1 MKTIDDVHQLFANFF
16 KNETLAPFAYLLS
29 KKLQEG
35 HICIHKNDPALNSN
49 EIPYEPP
56 FNAANLNAI
65 HQLVGSSKD
74 IRPFILHKD
83 QLYLQ
88 RYFNYES
95 TILHKIG
102 ALLKSEITQQEDRK
116 NELMK
121 ISVLVNSLQ
130 ANYPI
135 NTSLDGDSIDW
146 QLSAALLGV
155 LNNFTIITGGPGTG
169 KTTTVAKIL
178 SLLLTI
184 NPLCKIAL
192 AAPTGKAAMRLAET
206 LKQTSLPVSQQIKE
220 RFCQLKPN
228 TIHRLLN
235 PIADTIYFKHDQSN
249 PLVYDVVI
257 VDEASMIDVALFAK
271 LIDAIGPD
279 TRLILLGDKNQ
290 LASVEAGS
298 MFGDLCKTQDSLNR
312 LSQES
317 ADFINQFITDPKRKI
332 ADTFINTT
340 THPLTEHIIELQRS
354 HRFSSTGGIGK
365 FSNAIIT
372 NKEAVLKDFIL
383 SKNEPAVIIDTN
395 RDNILFESFANGYR
409 DYLLEPN
416 ISLALQKLNHI
427 RVLCAVR
434 EGPQGIYATNRLIES
449 YLTKQNLIDTK
460 DEFYENRPIIV
471 TRNYTDLALYNG
483 DIGIIRKD
491 SNGNMRAWFED
502 SDKNLRSVM
511 PGYITGAETVFAMT
525 IHKSQGS
532 EYNQVLVILPPNS
545 GSQLLTR
552 ELLYTAV
559 TRAKEKVIVQSSENI
574 LLETAKGSVTRASGI
589 IHRFEEIQ

>member
-49 EIPYEPP
+49 EIPYPPP
-56 FNAANLNAI
+56 FNAANLNTI

-83 QLYLQ
+83 QLYLH

-95 TILHKIG
+95 RILHKIG
-102 ALLKSEITQQEDRK
+102 ALLKSEITQQVGRK
-116 NELMK
+116 NELIK
-121 ISVLVNSLQ
+121 IAGLIKSLQ

-135 NTSLDGDSIDW
+135 NAFLDGDSIDW

-155 LNNFTIITGGPGTG
+155 LHNFTIITGGPGTG

-184 NPLCKIAL
+184 HPLCKIAL

-206 LKQTSLPVSQQIKE
+206 LKQTSLPVSQQIKD
-220 RFCQLKPN
+220 RFSQLKPN

-235 PIADTIYFKHDQSN
+235 PIADSIYFKHDQSN

-298 MFGDLCKTQDSLNR
+298 MFGDLCKTQESPNR
-312 LSQES
+312 LNQES
-317 ADFINQFITDPKRKI
+317 ADFINQFITDQERKI
-332 ADTFINTT
+332 SNTFINTRK
-340 THPLTEHIIELQRS
+340 HPLSEHIIELQKS

-365 FSNAIIT
+365 FSNAIIM
-372 NKEAVLKDFIL
+372 NNEAILKEFIL
-383 SKNEPAVIIDTN
+383 SNKEPAVIIDTN
-395 RDNILFESFANGYR
+395 RDNILFESFVAGYR
-409 DYLLEPN
+409 EYLLEPD

-449 YLTKQNLIDTK
+449 FLNKQNLIDTK

-532 EYNQVLVILPPNS
+532 EYKQVLVILPPNS

-559 TRAKEKVIVQSSENI
+559 TRAKEKVIVQSTENI

>member
-121 ISVLVNSLQ
+121 ISVLVKSLQ

-206 LKQTSLPVSQQIKE
+206 LKQTSLPVSQQIKD
-220 RFCQLKPN
+220 RFSQLKPN

-235 PIADTIYFKHDQSN
+235 PIADSIYFKHDQSN

-372 NKEAVLKDFIL
+372 NKEAILKEFIL
-383 SKNEPAVIIDTN
+383 SNKEPAVIIDTN
-395 RDNILFESFANGYR
+395 RDNILFESFVAGYR
-409 DYLLEPN
+409 EYLIEPD

-449 YLTKQNLIDTK
+449 FLNKQNLIDTK

-532 EYNQVLVILPPNS
+532 EYKQVLVILPPNS

-559 TRAKEKVIVQSSENI
+559 TRAKEKVIVQSTENI

-589 IHRFEEIQ
+589 IHRFEEI

>member
-121 ISVLVNSLQ
+121 ISVLVKSLQ

>member
-121 ISVLVNSLQ
+121 ISVLVKSLQ

-135 NTSLDGDSIDW
+135 NTSLDGDPIDW

-220 RFCQLKPN
+220 RFSQLKPN

>member
-1 MKTIDDVHQLFANFF
+1 
-16 KNETLAPFAYLLS
+16 
-29 KKLQEG
+29 
-35 HICIHKNDPALNSN
+35 
-49 EIPYEPP
+49 
-56 FNAANLNAI
+56 
-65 HQLVGSSKD
+65 
-74 IRPFILHKD
+74 
-83 QLYLQ
+83 
-88 RYFNYES
+88 
-95 TILHKIG
+95 
-102 ALLKSEITQQEDRK
+102 
-116 NELMK
+116 
-121 ISVLVNSLQ
+121 
-130 ANYPI
+130 
-135 NTSLDGDSIDW
+135 
-146 QLSAALLGV
+146 
-155 LNNFTIITGGPGTG
+155 
-169 KTTTVAKIL
+169 
-178 SLLLTI
+178 
-184 NPLCKIAL
+184 L

-220 RFCQLKPN
+220 RFSQLKPN

-332 ADTFINTT
+332 ADTFINTP

-483 DIGIIRKD
+483 DLGIIRKD

>member
-1 MKTIDDVHQLFANFF
+1 MKTIDDVHQQFAAFF
-16 KNETLAPFAYLLS
+16 NNDSLSPFAYLLS

-35 HICIHKNDPALNSN
+35 HICIHKNDPVLNSN
-49 EIPYEPP
+49 EIPYQPP
-56 FNAANLNAI
+56 FDPACLDSI
-65 HQLVGSSKD
+65 DQLVGGSKD

-95 TILHKIG
+95 NILMKMG
-102 ALLKSEITQQEDRK
+102 ALIKSETTLQAERK
-116 NELMK
+116 FELKK
-121 ISVLVNSLQ
+121 IAGLVASLQ

-135 NTSLDGDSIDW
+135 NSTMDAEPIDW
-146 QLSAALLGV
+146 QLTAAILGA
-155 LNNFTIITGGPGTG
+155 LHNFFIITGGPGTG

-178 SLLLTI
+178 SLLLSI
-184 NPLCKIAL
+184 QPSLKIAL
-192 AAPTGKAAMRLAET
+192 AAPTGKAAMRLAES
-206 LKQTSLPVSQQIKE
+206 LKQTRLPVSQQIMD
-220 RFCQLKPN
+220 RFKQLQPN

-235 PIADTIYFKHDQSN
+235 PIADSIYFKHDQTN
-249 PLVYDVVI
+249 PLAYDVVI

-271 LIDAIGPD
+271 LIDAIGSN

-298 MFGDLCKTQDSLNR
+298 MFGDLCKAQDSLNR
-312 LSQES
+312 LNRES
-317 ADFINQFITDPKRKI
+317 ADFVNQFITDQDRKI
-332 ADTFINTT
+332 TDTYLNPSK
-340 THPLTEHIIELQRS
+340 HPLSEHVIELQRS
-354 HRFSSTGGIGK
+354 HRFTSTGGIGK

-372 NKEAVLKDFIL
+372 NDQEVLKQFV
-383 SKNEPAVIIDTN
+383 SSNNEPAVVIDTN
-395 RDNILFESFANGYR
+395 RDNILFESFINGYR
-409 DYLLEPN
+409 EYLLEPD
-416 ISLALQKLNHI
+416 ITIALHKLNQI

-434 EGPQGIYATNRLIES
+434 EGSQGIHAINRAIES
-449 YLTKQNLIDTK
+449 FLTNQNLIDPK

-471 TRNYTDLALYNG
+471 TRNFNDLALYNG

-491 SNGNMRAWFED
+491 GNGNMRAWFED

-532 EYNQVLVILPPNS
+532 EYNRVLVVLPASS

-559 TRAKEKVIVQSSENI
+559 TRAKEKVIVQSTENI
-574 LLETAKGSVTRASGI
+574 LLETAKGSVKRASGI

>member
-65 HQLVGSSKD
+65 HPLVGSSKD

-83 QLYLQ
+83 QLYLH

-95 TILHKIG
+95 RILHKIG
-102 ALLKSEITQQEDRK
+102 ALLKSEIAQQVERE
-116 NELMK
+116 NELIK
-121 ISVLVNSLQ
+121 IVGLIKSLQ

-135 NTSLDGDSIDW
+135 NAFLDGDSIDW
-146 QLSAALLGV
+146 QLSAAILGV
-155 LNNFTIITGGPGTG
+155 LHNFTIITGGPGTG

-206 LKQTSLPVSQQIKE
+206 LKQTSLPVSQQIKD
-220 RFCQLKPN
+220 RFSQLKPN

-235 PIADTIYFKHDQSN
+235 PIADSIYFKHNQSN

-298 MFGDLCKTQDSLNR
+298 MFGDLCKTQESPNR
-312 LSQES
+312 LNQES

-332 ADTFINTT
+332 SNTFINTRK
-340 THPLTEHIIELQRS
+340 HPLSEHIIELQKS

-372 NKEAVLKDFIL
+372 NNEAVLKEFIL
-383 SKNEPAVIIDTN
+383 SNKEPAVIIDTN
-395 RDNILFESFANGYR
+395 RDHILFESFVDGYR
-409 DYLLEPN
+409 EYLLEPD

-449 YLTKQNLIDTK
+449 FLNKQNLIDTK

-532 EYNQVLVILPPNS
+532 EYNQVLVILPSNS

-559 TRAKEKVIVQSSENI
+559 TRAKEKVIVQSTENI

>member
-49 EIPYEPP
+49 EIPYPPP
-56 FNAANLNAI
+56 FNAANLNTI

-83 QLYLQ
+83 QLYLH

-95 TILHKIG
+95 RILHKIG
-102 ALLKSEITQQEDRK
+102 ALLKSEITQQVGRK
-116 NELMK
+116 NELIK
-121 ISVLVNSLQ
+121 IAGLIKSLQ

-135 NTSLDGDSIDW
+135 NAFLDGDSIDW

-155 LNNFTIITGGPGTG
+155 LHNFTIITGGPGTG

-184 NPLCKIAL
+184 HPLCKIAL

-206 LKQTSLPVSQQIKE
+206 LKQTSLPVSQQIKD
-220 RFCQLKPN
+220 RFSQLKPN

-235 PIADTIYFKHDQSN
+235 PIADSIYFKHDQSN

-298 MFGDLCKTQDSLNR
+298 MFGDLCKTQESPNR
-312 LSQES
+312 LNQES
-317 ADFINQFITDPKRKI
+317 ADFINQFITDQERKI
-332 ADTFINTT
+332 SNTFINTRK
-340 THPLTEHIIELQRS
+340 HPLSEHIIELQKS

-365 FSNAIIT
+365 FSNAIIM
-372 NKEAVLKDFIL
+372 NNEAILKEFIL
-383 SKNEPAVIIDTN
+383 SNKEPAVIIDTN
-395 RDNILFESFANGYR
+395 RDNILFESFVAGYR
-409 DYLLEPN
+409 EYLLEPD

-449 YLTKQNLIDTK
+449 FLNKQNLIDTK

-532 EYNQVLVILPPNS
+532 EYNQVLVILPSNS
-545 GSQLLTR
+545 ASQLLTR

-559 TRAKEKVIVQSSENI
+559 TRAKEKVIVQSTGNI

>member
-49 EIPYEPP
+49 EIPYPPP

-83 QLYLQ
+83 QLYLH

-102 ALLKSEITQQEDRK
+102 ALLKSEITQQVDRK

-121 ISVLVNSLQ
+121 IAGLIKSLQ

-135 NTSLDGDSIDW
+135 NTSLEGDPIDW

-155 LNNFTIITGGPGTG
+155 LHNFTIITGGPGTG

-206 LKQTSLPVSQQIKE
+206 LKQTSLPVSQQIKD
-220 RFCQLKPN
+220 RFSQLKPN

-235 PIADTIYFKHDQSN
+235 PIADSIYFKHDQSN

-298 MFGDLCKTQDSLNR
+298 MFGDLCKTQESPNR
-312 LSQES
+312 LNQES
-317 ADFINQFITDPKRKI
+317 ADFINQFITDQERKI
-332 ADTFINTT
+332 SNTFINTPK
-340 THPLTEHIIELQRS
+340 HPLAKHIIELQRS

-365 FSNAIIT
+365 LSNAIIT
-372 NKEAVLKDFIL
+372 NNEAVLKEFIL
-383 SKNEPAVIIDTN
+383 SNKEPAVIIDTN
-395 RDNILFESFANGYR
+395 RDNILFESFVAGYR
-409 DYLLEPN
+409 EYLLEPD

-449 YLTKQNLIDTK
+449 FLNKQNLIDTK

-532 EYNQVLVILPPNS
+532 EYKQVLVILPPNS

-559 TRAKEKVIVQSSENI
+559 TRAKEKVIVQSTENI